1 MENIQDDL
9 KQIEERIKSAWH
21 EIVEM
26 EKRLE
31 PLPTN
36 LDTFTSKIDE
46 LTEIINQTSS
56 QITNIN
62 VHYADYFSKPDP
74 LIKSKLETVIEHHA
88 SIDQFLKVSSS
99 LKGEFEEFKEFIY
112 GNESLSKAGFKKD
125 LELLFESS
133 KQSNESLNRVW
144 SESYQTLFAKI
155 EGLLPGATATGL
167 SKAYQDQKSN
177 YKLPVII
184 WSIVFILAV
193 GGMMIFGIYSYK
205 ESNIKT
211 LTETLQLI
219 LARLPFFVPAVWLA
233 IFSSKQQ
240 SQYKRLQQE
249 YIYKETL
256 AKSYEAYKREIDV
269 LPDGEERN
277 ILQQNLITSMI
288 EMCGYNPSL
297 TLENKSHEEKPPI
310 IGNQIFKGLLRTNK
324 KSITAEDL

>member
-1 MENIQDDL
+1 MDNVQDEL
-9 KQIEERIKSAWH
+9 KQIEERIQKAWH

-26 EKRLE
+26 EKRLT
-31 PLPTN
+31 PLPNN
-36 LDTFTSKIDE
+36 LEE
-46 LTEIINQTSS
+46 LTNKINDLEKTIKQTNS

-62 VHYADYFSKPDP
+62 THYEDYFSKNDP
-74 LIKSKLETVIEHHA
+74 SIKSKLEMVIEHHA
-88 SIDQFLKVSSS
+88 TIDQFLKITSS
-99 LKGEFEEFKEFIY
+99 LKGEFEDFKEFIY
-112 GNESLSKAGFKKD
+112 GSETTGKLGFKKD
-125 LELLFESS
+125 LELLFETS
-133 KQSNESLNRVW
+133 KKTNDTLSKTW
-144 SESYQTLFAKI
+144 SEAYQILFEKI

-167 SKAYQDQKSN
+167 SKAYQDQKKS
-177 YKLPVII
+177 YKLPAII

-193 GGMMIFGIYSYK
+193 GGMMTFGIYSYN

-219 LARLPFFVPAVWLA
+219 LARLPFFIPAIWLA

-256 AKSYEAYKREIDV
+256 AKSYEAYKREIEI

-297 TLENKSHEEKPPI
+297 TLENKSHDEKPPI
-310 IGNQIFKGLLRTNK
+310 ISNQLFKGLLRNK
-324 KSITAEDL
+324 KPITEEDL